1 MEGECI
7 SLIELHLTSRIQ
19 FKPPKIAGNQEY
31 RIKFQENIQYFFDN
45 NRIISKANL
54 DLIHKG
60 WTINFAD
67 SRDYHDS
74 LVPRIKALIMSLIKT
89 DDFEQQFLR
98 VLKTFYLN
106 NSKRLYAVLLDFI
119 VDNAM
124 APNSEFVKAKK
135 DVFRHVNEQ
144 SD

>member
-1 MEGECI
+1 
-7 SLIELHLTSRIQ
+7 
-19 FKPPKIAGNQEY
+19 
-31 RIKFQENIQYFFDN
+31 
-45 NRIISKANL
+45 
-54 DLIHKG
+54 
-60 WTINFAD
+60 
-67 SRDYHDS
+67 
-74 LVPRIKALIMSLIKT
+74 MSLIKT